1 MSIPISPYFI
11 GRSTSFVCRA
21 DPRFSY
27 CLHVPRTIA
36 AGKAPARILLALH
49 GTDRRN
55 QLVRDLL
62 STFAEATNTLVLAP
76 LFPAGLGRP
85 QDIDD
90 YKFLRVGG
98 FAFDRI
104 ALTMVDEV
112 AARYGAPQGQFLL
125 FGFSGGA
132 HFAHRFFYAH
142 PDRLGAVVVGAPGSV
157 TLPVDDH
164 PWWVGLRDFAQL
176 FGHPPDWAVIRQVP
190 IHLLVGQADTDPAG
204 IIQSAVNPYW
214 MEGAETAGANRVER
228 LRTLH
233 RRLIDA
239 GCRASLEEIPDVG
252 HQLEPITERAAVF
265 FRQRL

>member
-1 MSIPISPYFI
+1 MSVPISPYFS
-11 GRSTSFVCRA
+11 GQTTSFACRA

-27 CLHVPRTIA
+27 CLHVPRATA
-36 AGKAPARILLALH
+36 AGATPARILLAVH

-62 STFAEATNTLVLAP
+62 SPLAETTNTLVLAP
-76 LFPAGLGRP
+76 LFPAGLGQP

-104 ALTMVDEV
+104 ALAMVDEV
-112 AARYGAPQGQFLL
+112 AAQYGAPREQFLL

-132 HFAHRFFYAH
+132 HFAHRFYYAH
-142 PDRLGAVVVGAPGSV
+142 PHRLRAVAVGAPGSV
-157 TLPVDDH
+157 TLPVDDR
-164 PWWVGLRDFAQL
+164 PWWVGLAGFADT
-176 FGHPPDWAVIRQVP
+176 FGHKPDWAAIRQVP
-190 IHLLVGQADTDPAG
+190 IHLLVGLADTNPAG
-204 IIQSAVNPYW
+204 IIQSAVHPYW
-214 MEGAETAGANRVER
+214 MEGAEAAGSNRVER

-239 GCRASLEEIPDVG
+239 GCCASLEEIPGAG
-252 HQLEPITERAAVF
+252 HQLEPIAERAAVF